1 MEICVMKTESN
12 RKPEPIE
19 IRKLGVSNNSP
30 VVYLYLNDDIKQETR
45 LDMDGY
51 PRAMY
56 VYDTVQITNPIPT
69 ELLPEINLTLIA
81 NHSYNQTEIK
91 QKTVNHLDKIK
102 TQLDKATAENTRK
115 VDRLDKLTTPKQVD
129 LDNIKNSVSDTDMW
143 EKIKHE
149 LL

>member
-1 MEICVMKTESN
+1 MKTESN

-81 NHSYNQTEIK
+81 NHFYNQTAVK

>member
-1 MEICVMKTESN
+1 MKTESN

-69 ELLPEINLTLIA
+69 ELLPEINLILIA
-81 NHSYNQTEIK
+81 NHSYNQTAVK